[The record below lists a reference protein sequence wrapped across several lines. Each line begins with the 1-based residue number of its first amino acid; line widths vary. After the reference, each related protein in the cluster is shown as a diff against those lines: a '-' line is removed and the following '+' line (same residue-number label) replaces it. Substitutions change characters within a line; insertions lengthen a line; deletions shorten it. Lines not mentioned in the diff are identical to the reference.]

1 MVKNTKGGKNAKK
14 VARFQAVTYF
24 RTPQEGEMVVIL
36 DKNLG
41 NGVLQ
46 VKGYTGTLYQCH
58 VRNKFAKERS
68 ALRLGAWLL
77 VGLREFETQKKV
89 CDLLEVYSDSDV
101 QRLLTMDGT
110 WLLFQPKEDIFQ
122 EEVEVT
128 SAPVALDTEINIDD
142 I

>member
-1 MVKNTKGGKNAKK
+1 MVKNIKGGKNAKK
-14 VARFQAVTYF
+14 VARFQSATYF

-41 NGVLQ
+41 NGLLQ
-46 VKGYTGTLYQCH
+46 VKGYDGAIYQCH
-58 VRNKFAKERS
+58 IRKKFAKERFS
-68 ALRLGAWLL
+68 LRLGVWLL
-77 VGLREFETQKKV
+77 VGLRDFETQKKV

-110 WLLFQPKEDIFQ
+110 WLLFQQKEDIFH
-122 EEVEVT
+122 EEIEVI
-128 SAPVALDTEINIDD
+128 SAPVELDTEINIDD

>member
-1 MVKNTKGGKNAKK
+1 MVKNIKGGKNAKK
-14 VARFQAVTYF
+14 GARFQSATYF
-24 RTPQEGEMVVIL
+24 RTPQEGEMVVMI

-41 NGVLQ
+41 NGILQ
-46 VKGYTGTLYQCH
+46 VKGYDGTLYQCH
-58 VRNKFAKERS
+58 IRKKFTKERFS
-68 ALRLGAWLL
+68 LRLGVWVL

-110 WLLFQPKEDIFQ
+110 WLLFQPKEDIFH
-122 EEVEVT
+122 EEIEVI
-128 SAPVALDTEINIDD
+128 SAPIELDTEINIDD